1 MISADAAPSD
11 RPAVKRGTLRIYL
24 GAAPGVGKTYAMLN
38 EGRRRRDRGT
48 DVIVGLVETHSRART
63 AEQIGDLEVAP
74 RRTVEHRGATI
85 TEMDAEAILRR
96 RPEVVLVDE
105 LAHTNAPGSRHA
117 KRWEDIHDLLAAGI
131 DVVSTVNIQHLE
143 SLNDVVEGITGI
155 QQRETV
161 PDEVV
166 RAADQIELV
175 DMDPDALRRRMA
187 HGNVYAADR
196 IDAALANYFRS
207 GNLTALRELALLWVA
222 NRVDDE
228 LADYRARH
236 GISRPWETRERVV
249 VALSG
254 AAGADHLLRRA
265 SRIAQRAKGELI
277 GVHVVSDSGLSTD
290 QPTVDIGVQRRLLE
304 ELGGEYRKIVGSDV
318 AGALVDLARAENATQ
333 IVLGASARSRWH
345 ELFHGSIINRVV
357 RRSGPIDVHVISP
370 PASGEDEA
378 RRLPAMRRVLTP
390 LPPRR
395 QLAGWLIA
403 ALGLPAI
410 TLAFIGARDTFG
422 LTSVLLL
429 YLVLAMVVALV
440 GGVFPAAFAVIGGFL
455 LANWFF
461 APPYGQL
468 DIAHAENAL
477 ALSVYFVAAGI
488 VAVLVDRIGR
498 SRLRAVR
505 AQAEAETLAA
515 LVGTL
520 ARPGASRDMLDEL
533 RMTFGLR
540 GVSLLRRDEGEWRVM
555 LSSGTAVVDP
565 AQATWSREL
574 GDGVA
579 LALDG
584 ETASADD
591 LRVLDA
597 FATQV
602 AAAAERD
609 RLRAEAAKADDLAA
623 ANALRD
629 SLLQAVSHD
638 LRTPLAS
645 IKASIS
651 SLRQRD
657 VDWPPDVVV
666 DFEETIESETDR
678 LTVLIGNLLDMS
690 RLQASTLSV
699 DRRPTGVDEVVLSA
713 VASLGAAGRAVDV
726 DVAADLAVSADP
738 AMLERALANVISNAT
753 RFESAGGIVLVTAG
767 AVRRDARRL
776 VDVRVIDHGPGIR
789 SADRERVFQPF
800 QRVVDHGGDGSGVG
814 LGLAI
819 ARGFVEA
826 MGGEVTIEDTPGGG
840 TTMVLSLDE
849 DPGAP
854 P

>member
-1 MISADAAPSD
+1 M
-11 RPAVKRGTLRIYL
+11 VKRGTLRIYL

-38 EGRRRRDRGT
+38 EGRRRQARGT
-48 DVIVGLVETHSRART
+48 DVVVGLVETHGRART
-63 AEQIGDLEVAP
+63 AEQVGDLEVVP
-74 RRTVEHRGATI
+74 RRTVEHRGSTF
-85 TEMDAEAILRR
+85 TEMDTDALLRR
-96 RPEVVLVDE
+96 HPQVVLVDE

-117 KRWEDIHDLLAAGI
+117 KRWEDIHELLAAGI
-131 DVVSTVNIQHLE
+131 GVISTVNIQHLE
-143 SLNDVVEGITGI
+143 SLNDVVEGITGV
-155 QQRETV
+155 QQRETM

-175 DMDPDALRRRMA
+175 DMDPDALRRRLA

-196 IDAALANYFRS
+196 IDAALANYFRP

-222 NRVDDE
+222 DRVDDE

-254 AAGADHLLRRA
+254 APDADHLLRRA
-265 SRIAQRAKGELI
+265 SRIAQRAKGDLI
-277 GVHVVSDSGLSTD
+277 GVHVVSDSGLTSD
-290 QPTVDIGVQRRLLE
+290 GPAVDVAAQRRLLD
-304 ELGGEYRKIVGSDV
+304 ELGGEYRKVVASDV
-318 AGALVDLARAENATQ
+318 AGALVELARAENATQ
-333 IVLGASARSRWH
+333 IVLGASARSRWN
-345 ELFHGSIINRVV
+345 ELLHGSVINGVV
-357 RRSGPIDVHVISP
+357 RRSGPIDVHIISP
-370 PASGEDEA
+370 PVGEEEA
-378 RRLPAMRRVLTP
+378 LRLPAMRRVLTP

-403 ALGLPAI
+403 ALGLPVI
-410 TLAFIGARDTFG
+410 TLALVWARDSVG
-422 LTSVLLL
+422 LTTVLLL

-440 GGVFPAAFAVIGGFL
+440 GGVFPAAVAVVGGFL

-477 ALSVYFVAAGI
+477 ALGVYVLAAGI

-498 SRLRAVR
+498 SRLQAAR

-520 ARPGASRDMLDEL
+520 SRPGASRVMLDEL
-533 RMTFGLR
+533 RTTFGLR
-540 GVSLLRRDEGEWRVM
+540 GVSLLLDDGDGWRVL
-555 LSSGTAVVDP
+555 LSSGAPVDDP
-565 AQATWSREL
+565 TRATWSREL
-574 GDGVA
+574 GDGVT

-584 ETASADD
+584 EPASAD

-623 ANALRD
+623 ANALRA

-657 VDWPPDVVV
+657 VEWPPDAVAE
-666 DFEETIESETDR
+666 FEETIESETDR
-678 LTVLIGNLLDMS
+678 LTVLIDNLLDMS
-690 RLQASTLSV
+690 RLQASTVSV
-699 DRRPTGVDEVVLSA
+699 SRRPTGVEEVVLSA

-726 DVAADLAVSADP
+726 DVAPGLAVSADP
-738 AMLERALANVISNAT
+738 ALLERSLANVIANAV
-753 RFESAGGIVLVTAG
+753 RFEPADRDVRVTAG
-767 AVRRDARRL
+767 PVRRDERRL
-776 VDVRVIDHGPGIR
+776 IDVRVIDHGPGIR

-800 QRVVDHGGDGSGVG
+800 QRVVDHHQDGSGVG

-826 MGGEVTIEDTPGGG
+826 MGGEVAIEDTPGGG

-849 DPGAP
+849 DPGVQP
-854 P
+854 

>member
-1 MISADAAPSD
+1 MTSVDAARSD
-11 RPAVKRGTLRIYL
+11 RSPVKRGTLRIYL
-24 GAAPGVGKTYAMLN
+24 GAAPGVGKSFAMLN
-38 EGRRRRDRGT
+38 EGRRRLERGT
-48 DVIVGLVETHSRART
+48 DVVVGLVETHGRDRT

-74 RRTVEHRGATI
+74 RRTVEHRGATM
-85 TEMDAEAILRR
+85 TEMDVEAILRR
-96 RPEVVLVDE
+96 RPQVVLVDE
-105 LAHTNAPGSRHA
+105 LAHTNAPGSHHT

-131 DVVSTVNIQHLE
+131 DVISTVNIQHLE

-175 DMDPDALRRRMA
+175 DMDPDALRRRLA
-187 HGNVYAADR
+187 HGNVYEADR
-196 IDAALANYFRS
+196 IDAALANYFRA

-222 NRVDDE
+222 DRVDDE

-265 SRIAQRAKGELI
+265 SRIAMRAKGELI

-290 QPTVDIGVQRRLLE
+290 QPTVDVAVQRRLLE
-304 ELGGEYRKIVGSDV
+304 ELGGEYRKIAGSDV
-318 AGALVDLARAENATQ
+318 ASALVDLARGENATQ

-345 ELFHGSIINRVV
+345 ELVHGSIINRVV

-403 ALGLPAI
+403 AFGLPAI
-410 TLAFIGARDTFG
+410 TLAFLGARDTFG

-440 GGVFPAAFAVIGGFL
+440 GGVFPAAIAVIGGFL

-468 DIAHAENAL
+468 DIADAEDAL

-520 ARPGASRDMLDEL
+520 ARPGASRDILDEL

-540 GVSLLRRDEGEWRVM
+540 GVSLLRRDGDEWRVM
-555 LSSGTAVVDP
+555 LSSGTAVDDP
-565 AQATWSREL
+565 ARATWSREL

-584 ETASADD
+584 EPASAED

-609 RLRAEAAKADDLAA
+609 RLRAEAAKAEDLAA
-623 ANALRD
+623 ANALTGLATAGRVPR
-629 SLLQAVSHD
+629 SAHAVGVHQGVD
-638 LRTPLAS
+638 IEPPPTRRRLAARCGGGLRGDHRVGDRPPDRPHRQSARHEPPAS
-645 IKASIS
+645 I
-651 SLRQRD
+651 
-657 VDWPPDVVV
+657 
-666 DFEETIESETDR
+666 
-678 LTVLIGNLLDMS
+678 
-690 RLQASTLSV
+690 
-699 DRRPTGVDEVVLSA
+699 
-713 VASLGAAGRAVDV
+713 GAARRSAANGRGRGRAVGRGQLGRGRPSRRRGRRRRARRVRRSRHARTCFGQRD
-726 DVAADLAVSADP
+726 
-738 AMLERALANVISNAT
+738 LERDEVRTGRRQRLGDRRRRSARCAPAGRRAGDRPRAGDPIHRSGARVPAVPASCRSRRRRIRRRPRPGHCA
-753 RFESAGGIVLVTAG
+753 RFRRGDGRRGDDRGHAWR
-767 AVRRDARRL
+767 RRDDGA
-776 VDVRVIDHGPGIR
+776 
-789 SADRERVFQPF
+789 QP
-800 QRVVDHGGDGSGVG
+800 R
-814 LGLAI
+814 
-819 ARGFVEA
+819 
-826 MGGEVTIEDTPGGG
+826 
-840 TTMVLSLDE
+840 
-849 DPGAP
+849 
-854 P
+854 